1 MKPVSE
7 QTKEEWLEEYEGT
20 RPDDKIV
27 RLPSKRVS
35 VGSDQEIHQ
44 KPDRFVT
51 KKTAPKII
59 APDDLPALIPEDF
72 YTAKCYDFA
81 FGEYWGD
88 SKLTLKFE
96 IEQGRYARTRLEC
109 FFNLDRKKNP
119 DGEYIL
125 VPKKRSA
132 YLRVMRN
139 MFSEILEAGG
149 DWLSPDNLL
158 GKSFKVE
165 VVTVT
170 QDRERE
176 SLGNNQ
182 YSKIKAKTIQILG
195 Q

>member
-1 MKPVSE
+1 M
-7 QTKEEWLEEYEGT
+7 
-20 RPDDKIV
+20 
-27 RLPSKRVS
+27 
-35 VGSDQEIHQ
+35 
-44 KPDRFVT
+44 
-51 KKTAPKII
+51 
-59 APDDLPALIPEDF
+59 PEL
-72 YTAKCYDFA
+72 ASSA
-81 FGEYWGD
+81 FSISTG
-88 SKLTLKFE
+88 
-96 IEQGRYARTRLEC
+96 I
-109 FFNLDRKKNP
+109 KNP